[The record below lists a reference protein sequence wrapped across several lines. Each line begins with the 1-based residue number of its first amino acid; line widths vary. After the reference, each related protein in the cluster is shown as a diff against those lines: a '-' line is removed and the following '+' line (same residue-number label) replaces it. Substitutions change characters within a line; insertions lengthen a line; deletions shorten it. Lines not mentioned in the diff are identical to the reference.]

1 MVNKDYKR
9 RVVTDAELVEPLA
22 LCIDVHLSHIGVLQR
37 RTDKHS
43 DTMCGKGQPLPSK
56 LYVGAILKWAE
67 NVEKIYY
74 TQQQRGFNVGTNAY
88 N

>member
-1 MVNKDYKR
+1 
-9 RVVTDAELVEPLA
+9 
-22 LCIDVHLSHIGVLQR
+22 
-37 RTDKHS
+37 
-43 DTMCGKGQPLPSK
+43 MCGKGQPLPSK